1 LENDG
6 DACEAAG
13 ADGVTGA
20 ASIGLG
26 GIDPEQ
32 GGNRWFDYPRDAGDF
47 DSVKWGHVKWGQCAN
62 LDKMPP

>member
-1 LENDG
+1 
-6 DACEAAG
+6 
-13 ADGVTGA
+13 
-20 ASIGLG
+20 LG

-32 GGNRWFDYPRDAGDF
+32 GGDGWVDYPRDAGDF